1 MLAYSSQILSTVV
14 VIHAGPLLFSFRL
27 SELRMGIPTDPVAN
41 RQADVQTQHIDA
53 MAMWG
58 SLRFAPIRLDRFQI
72 GSRM

>member
-14 VIHAGPLLFSFRL
+14 VIHAGPLLFSFR
-27 SELRMGIPTDPVAN
+27 SELRTGIPTDPVPN

-58 SLRFAPIRLDRFQI
+58 SLRLAPIRLDRFRI